1 MNKFGVIMVVLKKEL
16 LDMFRDKKTIIFSLL
31 LPLIMIPVL
40 SFFIGS
46 VMTNET
52 KKVENN
58 LSISLKDEGNSNFS
72 KYLKEQK
79 NIKIAKSSDVKSDI
93 NKGKI
98 LAEISIP
105 KDFDQTL
112 LSGKNAKLTL
122 TYDNSSTNA
131 QTAVSI
137 INSYINQYSKSIVT
151 QRLISKGMNPE
162 ILNPINVEENTLE
175 KKEQGEGKML
185 ASLLIP
191 IFLMLYSFAGTLGP
205 AVDLGAGEKER
216 GTLEPLLTTKA
227 SRTMLLWGKF
237 LSISIMG
244 VIISLASLLSIVIA
258 ALQKNGMFGN
268 IKNASFKFT
277 PSSIVILI
285 LIPILTTMVFGA
297 LELSLSIYARSF
309 KEAQTYLS
317 PINIVAFLLIYLPMM
332 KDAKNIELF
341 YFNIPITNATCLLK
355 EIFSGVFNP
364 MHIGITFLWMAIY
377 MVVSLIFA
385 RYMYSR
391 EEVIFRT

>member
-1 MNKFGVIMVVLKKEL
+1 MNKLGVIMVVLKKEL
-16 LDMFRDKKTIIFSLL
+16 LDMFRDKKTIIFSIL
-31 LPLIMIPVL
+31 LPLIMIPAL
-40 SFFIGS
+40 SFFIGK
-46 VMTNET
+46 VMTNQT

-58 LSISLKDEGNSNFS
+58 LSIALKDDGNSNLS
-72 KYLKEQK
+72 KFIKEQK
-79 NIKIAKSSDVKSDI
+79 NIKIIKSNDVKSDI
-93 NKGKI
+93 NKGK
-98 LAEISIP
+98 LFAEISIP
-105 KDFDQTL
+105 KDFDETL
-112 LSGKNAKLTL
+112 ISGKNTNIIL

-137 INSYINQYSKSIVT
+137 INSYIDQYSKSIVT
-151 QRLISKGMNPE
+151 QRLISKGIDPE
-162 ILNPINVEENTLE
+162 MLSPIKIQENTLE
-175 KKEQGEGKML
+175 KKEQGQGKMI

-191 IFLMLYSFAGTLGP
+191 IFLMLYSFVGTLGP

-216 GTLEPLLTTKA
+216 GTLEPLLTTKV

-237 LSISIMG
+237 LAITIMGIIISI
-244 VIISLASLLSIVIA
+244 ASMMSIVIA
-258 ALQKNGMFGN
+258 AFQNNGMFGN
-268 IKNASFKFT
+268 IKDASFKFT
-277 PSSIVILI
+277 PISIFVLI

-297 LELSLSIYARSF
+297 LELALSIYARSF

-317 PINIVAFLLIYLPMM
+317 PINIVAFILIYLPMA

-364 MHIGITFLWMAIY
+364 LHIGITFLWMAIY
-377 MVVSLIFA
+377 MAVSLIFA